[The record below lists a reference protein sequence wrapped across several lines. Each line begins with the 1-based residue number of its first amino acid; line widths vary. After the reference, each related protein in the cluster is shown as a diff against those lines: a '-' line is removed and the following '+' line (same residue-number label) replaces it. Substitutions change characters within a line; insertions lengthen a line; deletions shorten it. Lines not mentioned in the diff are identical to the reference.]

1 MGFES
6 AEEEDYFFFPNKK
19 EKGYPELMTNIGD
32 KGVEYLSKNPTWTH
46 MQALDLTEDN
56 IGDKGAEYL
65 CKNTIWTNLQRLEF
79 YENKIVDER
88 AYYLG
93 KNIT

>member
-1 MGFES
+1 MPE
-6 AEEEDYFFFPNKK
+6 YFLTQSGRVS
-19 EKGYPELMTNIGD
+19 KGWKDLQKRKAAIGD

-79 YENKIVDER
+79 YENKIGDER

>member
-1 MGFES
+1 
-6 AEEEDYFFFPNKK
+6 
-19 EKGYPELMTNIGD
+19 
-32 KGVEYLSKNPTWTH
+32 